1 MSALYT
7 LRGYLFKHRWPL
19 LAGIFF
25 VLAGNGVNLLGPYV
39 LKLAIDSL
47 HSGVDALTLAKYG
60 LFIVL
65 ISVVQGIF
73 GFGAR
78 WQVASVSR
86 YIEREMRGDLF
97 SHFQKLELAFFQRNK
112 TGDLVARATNDLA
125 AVRGLAGPGISN
137 LLNTLAAF
145 VLTVIVMVRID
156 VTLTLYS
163 VAVLPLLSIVFI
175 LLGRRIEASFK
186 KVQDQFGDISARA
199 QESFSGIRVLK
210 AYVQEQEEIVSF
222 AKVNREYV
230 DRSIAYAKMTGL
242 LWPAMSAVGGLATGV
257 LLWVGGNEVIDGR
270 ISLGTFVQF
279 SGYVAQLTWPMIAL
293 GWVFNLFQQGAA
305 SLMRIQ
311 EIMTYQPIIADTTAT
326 LPLRDLK
333 GDIEFSHV
341 SFSYGAHRVLHDVSF
356 RVPRGASLAIV
367 GPTGSG
373 KTTLINLIAR
383 VFDVETGSVS
393 VDGVDVRH
401 IPLEALRR
409 NVGYVTQETFLFS
422 LPLRDNIG
430 FGVETIN
437 DEVVDYAATVSRLSN
452 DLPDFPQGYNTM
464 VGERGVTLSGGQKQR
479 AAIARAVAKNPRVLI
494 LDDAMSAVDTHTE
507 EQILQRLRGVMAQRT
522 SIFISHRVSTARNAD
537 NIIVLS
543 DGRIVEEGRHEQLVM
558 RGGLYA
564 QMYRRQ
570 LLTEELATDE

>member
-19 LAGIFF
+19 LVGIFF

-65 ISVVQGIF
+65 ISIVQGIF

-86 YIEREMRGDLF
+86 YIEREMRGNLF

-341 SFSYGAHRVLHDVSF
+341 SFSYGTHRVLHDVSF

-437 DEVVDYAATVSRLSN
+437 DEVIDYAATVSRLSN

-479 AAIARAVAKNPRVLI
+479 TAIARAVAKNPRVLI